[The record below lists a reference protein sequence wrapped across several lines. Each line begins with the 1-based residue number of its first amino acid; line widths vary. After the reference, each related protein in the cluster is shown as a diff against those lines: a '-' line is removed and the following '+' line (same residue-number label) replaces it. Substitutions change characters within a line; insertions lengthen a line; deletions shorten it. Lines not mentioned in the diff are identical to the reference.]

1 MPTIITEVVTTL
13 EIIMIKNYTFPFNAI
28 NADGSNI
35 IINTLDE
42 LKAFNIN
49 VCGQW
54 GWKGWSDTR
63 YSYHWVNSRYR
74 TNDNIVDWRRQEI
87 KVTNTWIVRDFF
99 GKTVK
104 FGNIS
109 EDLRG
114 CRWAS
119 YNRSMKKVRDIAE
132 KGLPI
137 PRTGCRKAGWKQNA
151 PAKKNSGKGH
161 RRRNVAKAIYES
173 AVYEIPNKL
182 GNRIER
188 W

>member
-1 MPTIITEVVTTL
+1 
-13 EIIMIKNYTFPFNAI
+13 MIKNYTFPFNAI
-28 NADGSNI
+28 NADGTNI

-42 LKAFNIN
+42 LKAFNLN

-54 GWKGWSDTR
+54 GWKGWSDSR
-63 YSYHWVNSRYR
+63 YSYHWANSRL
-74 TNDNIVDWRRQEI
+74 NADDNIVEWRSHTV
-87 KVTNTWIVRDFF
+87 KVINTWIVRDFF
-99 GKTVK
+99 GKPVK
-104 FGNIS
+104 FAEIT

-114 CRWAS
+114 GRWES

-161 RRRNVAKAIYES
+161 RRRNVAKVFYES
-173 AVYEIPNKL
+173 ALYEIPNKL